1 MVRDANVLRRN
12 ISSHSG
18 HFQDQ
23 EHSMISYAFMQIG
36 TEDDDNCLIS
46 NSTAAVLLAT
56 RNSNLGVEQDSL
68 VNLNLSSLINLS
80 INGIVSTQ

>member
-1 MVRDANVLRRN
+1 
-12 ISSHSG
+12 
-18 HFQDQ
+18 
-23 EHSMISYAFMQIG
+23 MISHAFMQVG

-68 VNLNLSSLINLS
+68 VNLK
-80 INGIVSTQ
+80 VH